1 MDFRDVT
8 NIFLTV
14 HAGNLG
20 DLDTD
25 TYREA
30 LFEVLAELF
39 PNAFP
44 HIDMLDRVTGTEPDA
59 DVWATAPDMDVE
71 IAQRIVRD
79 ARQTAFDRAC
89 LAA

>member
-44 HIDMLDRVTGTEPDA
+44 HIDVLDRVTGTEPDA
-59 DVWATAPDMDVE
+59 DVWALTTDVE

>member
-14 HAGNLG
+14 HAGNLD
-20 DLDTD
+20 DLDID
-25 TYREA
+25 TYLKA
-30 LFEVLAELF
+30 LFEVLVELF
-39 PNAFP
+39 PGAYP
-44 HIDMLDRVTGTEPDA
+44 HITVLDRVTGTEPDA
-59 DVWATAPDMDVE
+59 DVWAMTTDVE